1 MHRVHIRWI
10 SPEILQWL
18 NIFFFEIWSFF
29 ESSILK
35 DVSLSWDQDNRI
47 TIALSIFFVICKLRK
62 LLLSRY
68 YPVIKQFDEMFC
80 LSSSHFLVWFIIYVY
95 CLEHTMPKFISLPN
109 RQQLACSMVFLYFSC
124 SNKTNIGGDLLLL
137 LVAENT
143 YLYSK

>member
-1 MHRVHIRWI
+1 MLNFSGNSKMMKWCFSNLVFFLTRQFSKTADHEIRTI
-10 SPEILQWL
+10 EFQYHYQSFL
-18 NIFFFEIWSFF
+18 SFF
-29 ESSILK
+29 
-35 DVSLSWDQDNRI
+35 
-47 TIALSIFFVICKLRK
+47 KLRK

-124 SNKTNIGGDLLLL
+124 SNKTNIHDLLLHL
-137 LVAENT
+137 FAENT

>member
-1 MHRVHIRWI
+1 M
-10 SPEILQWL
+10 
-18 NIFFFEIWSFF
+18 FFKFGLFLD
-29 ESSILK
+29 SSIFK
-35 DVSLSWDQDNRI
+35 DGLRSWDQDNRI
-47 TIALSIFFVICKLRK
+47 SISLPIFFVVCKLRK

>member
-1 MHRVHIRWI
+1 MFFKFGLFLDSSDHEIRTI
-10 SPEILQWL
+10 EFQYHYQSFL
-18 NIFFFEIWSFF
+18 SFF
-29 ESSILK
+29 
-35 DVSLSWDQDNRI
+35 
-47 TIALSIFFVICKLRK
+47 KLRK